1 MSSFLPPGLFRL
13 AYEVDAY
20 VGAAARTVRRRLGL
34 GRPLRILPYRGYGTA
49 EAALVKARVL
59 EDNRVPPPR
68 AKRSLLGSAF
78 ASYKRFATVEMPHV
92 PLRAHWDGH
101 TYEGRTDE
109 EGFVDLWV
117 TPPPGAQPGWHEV
130 HLELLDEV
138 PGPPATATARV
149 LLVGDTAEYGIIS
162 DLDDTVIVTNV
173 ANLFKRAWA
182 LFLSEASPRVP
193 FEGVSAFYSALRDGS
208 TDGAR
213 NPIFYVSSSPWNLYE
228 HLEHFL
234 EVHHIPFGPILLRD
248 WGLTRTGFAPGGG
261 HGHKLD
267 KIREV
272 LEGIPELKFLL
283 IGDSGQHDPEHY
295 TTIAAEHPGRIL
307 AIYIRDVTAS
317 PRREAELRELAARA
331 SDSGTELVLVH
342 DTVTAARH
350 AARHHFI
357 RWPELHEV
365 RHQRREDMGSAEN

>member
-13 AYEVDAY
+13 AYEVDAH
-20 VGAAARTVRRRLGL
+20 VGAAARAARRRLGI
-34 GRPLRILPYRGYGTA
+34 GRPLRILPYRGYGTTK
-49 EAALVKARVL
+49 AALVKARVL

-92 PLRAHWDGH
+92 PLRVHWDGH

-117 TPPPGAQPGWHEV
+117 TPPPGAQPGWHDV
-130 HLELLDEV
+130 HLELLDDAL
-138 PGPPATATARV
+138 GHATATARV
-149 LLVGDTAEYGIIS
+149 LLVGDTAEYGVIS
-162 DLDDTVIVTNV
+162 DLDDTVIVTQV
-173 ANLFKRAWA
+173 GNLFKRAWA

-193 FEGVSAFYSALRDGS
+193 FEGVSAFYSALREGA

-234 EVHHIPFGPILLRD
+234 EAHDIPFGPILLRD

-272 LEGIPELKFLL
+272 LEGVPHLKFLL
-283 IGDSGQHDPEHY
+283 IGDSGQQDPEHY

-317 PRREAELRELAARA
+317 ARREAELRGLATRARNH
-331 SDSGTELVLVH
+331 GTDLVLVH
-342 DTVTAARH
+342 DTVSAARH
-350 AARHHFI
+350 AARHHLI
-357 RWPELHEV
+357 RWQEVREV
-365 RHQRREDMGSAEN
+365 RHQREEGVGGAKD